1 MPDPFTDEVKLID
14 GCLAGRK
21 DSWDAFVD
29 RFSRLI
35 YWGIRR
41 TLAGTPFRN
50 QTDLCNE
57 IFQELFERLV
67 AKEELARLRDAKCV
81 RKFLSVMACR
91 ETLDKIK
98 MLSRLEKRQVSAEE
112 GMGLAGDPPGAA
124 QGREVNDA
132 VSEVL
137 EDLSPKERACVELCI
152 LDGKTHRE
160 AGEVL
165 GLPPDTVSTTLRRTK
180 DKLKAKLTEKGIT
193 EF

>member
-1 MPDPFTDEVKLID
+1 MPGPLSDDQELISA
-14 GCLAGRK
+14 CLSGRK
-21 DSWDAFVD
+21 DAWDAFVD

-41 TLAGTPFRN
+41 TLAGTPFVERV
-50 QTDLCNE
+50 DLCGE

-67 AKEELARLRDAKCV
+67 AKDELARLRDAQSV

-98 MLSRLEKRQVSAEE
+98 MLSRLEKRQVSGEFLSAP
-112 GMGLAGDPPGAA
+112 ADPSGTAH
-124 QGREVNDA
+124 GREVNDA
-132 VSEVL
+132 VAEVL
-137 EDLSPKERACVELCI
+137 DDLTPKERACVELCL

-160 AGEVL
+160 AGETL
-165 GLPPDTVSTTLRRTK
+165 GLPADTVSTVIRRAK
-180 DKLKAKLTEKGIT
+180 EKLKAKLTDKGFT